1 MFSLE
6 AATIIALSSLLI
18 GVLIGV
24 ALVRPRR

>member
-6 AATIIALSSLLI
+6 VATIIALSSLLI